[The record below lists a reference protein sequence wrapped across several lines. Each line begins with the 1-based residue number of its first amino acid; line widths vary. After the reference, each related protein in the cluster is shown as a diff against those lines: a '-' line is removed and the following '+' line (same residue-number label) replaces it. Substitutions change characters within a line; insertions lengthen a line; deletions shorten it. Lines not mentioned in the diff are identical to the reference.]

1 MRWYPVASSTRAMIP
16 TAANPW
22 PLSGQPRRET
32 PRPTKESLRR
42 GAVRKRV
49 EDEAEER
56 RLRQAVDWL

>member
-1 MRWYPVASSTRAMIP
+1 MRTRP
-16 TAANPW
+16 ELNPW